1 MNRLAMGCRTTT
13 TWTMDESTIL
23 QNIALRAAFFAWLAA
38 QIVKFFGRW
47 HLTHRID
54 FSALVATGGMPSSHS
69 ALVSAL
75 ATGVGLIEGFGST
88 AFAISFVFAGVV
100 MFDAQ
105 SVRRAAGNQARLLN
119 QIIDELFKQHSLSDR
134 KLVELLG
141 HTPVEV
147 FFGMALGVAMALAVF
162 STSLT

>member
-1 MNRLAMGCRTTT
+1 MVNKRIMEET
-13 TWTMDESTIL
+13 SIL
-23 QNIALRAAFFAWLAA
+23 QNIALRSALFAWLAA
-38 QIVKFFGRW
+38 QMVKFFGRW
-47 HLTHRID
+47 HITHRID

-75 ATGVGLIEGFGST
+75 ATAVGLVEGFGST
-88 AFAISFVFAGVV
+88 AFAIAIVFAGVV

-119 QIIDELFKQHSLSDR
+119 QIIDEIFKQHSLSDR

-147 FFGMALGVAMALAVF
+147 FFGMALGIAMAFAVY
-162 STSLT
+162 STTMA

>member
-1 MNRLAMGCRTTT
+1 
-13 TWTMDESTIL
+13 MDDPSFF
-23 QNIALRAAFFAWLAA
+23 QNVALRSAFFAWLAA
-38 QIVKFFGRW
+38 QTVKFFGRW
-47 HLTHRID
+47 HITHRID

-75 ATGVGLIEGFGST
+75 ATGVGLMEGFGST
-88 AFAISFVFAGVV
+88 AFAIAFIFAGVV

-119 QIIDELFKQHSLSDR
+119 QIIEQFFKQHSLSDR

-147 FFGMALGVAMALAVF
+147 FFGMALGIMMALAVY
-162 STSLT
+162 STSLN